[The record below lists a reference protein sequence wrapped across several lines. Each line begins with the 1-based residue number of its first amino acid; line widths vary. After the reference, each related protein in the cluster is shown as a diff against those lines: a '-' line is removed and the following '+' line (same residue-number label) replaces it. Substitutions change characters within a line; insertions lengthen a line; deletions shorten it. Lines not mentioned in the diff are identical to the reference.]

1 MPVITI
7 SRQFAA
13 GGSMVASMVAE
24 RLGWQL
30 VDNELIDRVAA
41 QAGLPPQEV
50 AAREE
55 RVPALIERIARALAI
70 SSPEVFVTT
79 GEPAEARFDREADL
93 VRATEAVIAET
104 VRDTPKL
111 ILVGRGAQ
119 ACLAQRED
127 SLHIFLVAPVEDR
140 VAAAITRLGLT
151 RAEAKERVEE
161 KVQEVEALV
170 GSLQKYRIHHI
181 PVVDDSGDLV
191 INTGVFDYEQAAHL
205 VVEAARMRG
214 WG

>member
-151 RAEAKERVEE
+151 RAEAKERVEQTDTGRRRYV
-161 KVQEVEALV
+161 KTYYDRDWDNAAN
-170 GSLQKYRIHHI
+170 YH
-181 PVVDDSGDLV
+181 LV

>member
-1 MPVITI
+1 M
-7 SRQFAA
+7 
-13 GGSMVASMVAE
+13 
-24 RLGWQL
+24 
-30 VDNELIDRVAA
+30 
-41 QAGLPPQEV
+41 
-50 AAREE
+50 
-55 RVPALIERIARALAI
+55 AI

-151 RAEAKERVEE
+151 RAEAKERVEQTDTGRRRYV
-161 KVQEVEALV
+161 KTYYDRDWDNAAN
-170 GSLQKYRIHHI
+170 YH
-181 PVVDDSGDLV
+181 LV

>member
-1 MPVITI
+1 
-7 SRQFAA
+7 
-13 GGSMVASMVAE
+13 MVASMVAE

-151 RAEAKERVEE
+151 RAEAKERVEQTDTGRRRYV
-161 KVQEVEALV
+161 KTYYDRDWDNAAN
-170 GSLQKYRIHHI
+170 YH
-181 PVVDDSGDLV
+181 LV